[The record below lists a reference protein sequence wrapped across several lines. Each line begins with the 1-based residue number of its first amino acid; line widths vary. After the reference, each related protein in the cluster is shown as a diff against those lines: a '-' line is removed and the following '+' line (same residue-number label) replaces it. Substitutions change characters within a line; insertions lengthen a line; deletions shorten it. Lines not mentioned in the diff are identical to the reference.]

1 MVYTLQQVDEW
12 YPELIEVEEQAKEV
26 SRPLHFT
33 PLTHSLPLQAAS
45 RLLYVIDDQTRAV
58 ASMIEAA
65 DFVGSSRDVL
75 VVVNDITGDAPM
87 IGGDRLS
94 RREVEDLNRG
104 RAFVRSITDKS
115 GCLVEET
122 VQEAVTALVDVSYT
136 STSV

>member
-1 MVYTLQQVDEW
+1 M
-12 YPELIEVEEQAKEV
+12 
-26 SRPLHFT
+26 
-33 PLTHSLPLQAAS
+33 
-45 RLLYVIDDQTRAV
+45 IDDQTRAV

-65 DFVGSSRDVL
+65 DFLGSSRDVL

-122 VQEAVTALVDVSYT
+122 VQEALTALVDVSYI